1 MKLMLTGGSANGK
14 STFAEKLALELP
26 GPHYYLAAM
35 KPYGPEALVRIQ
47 RHRASHD
54 RQGFQTI
61 ERYKDIGDLR
71 LLRRGTLLLECLCNL
86 LDNELFSPS
95 AGTGGDCFGTDHFD
109 TDRSGTVISHILQ
122 GLKLLGDQC
131 ENLIVV
137 TNDVGSDWP
146 GYSDS
151 TLEYRTALGRLNCL
165 AAASMDAVA
174 EITAG
179 IPRLLRGEL
188 SASVREGPRDYYGER
203 EEKKAADTCENAG
216 EKTGFGKGRDRN
228 MLLVIGAEASGK
240 RDYVKSLG
248 YTDEDISSSL
258 QDDCPVLDQLHRL
271 IAREP
276 LDCEA
281 WLSKL
286 LDKRVVICN
295 EVGSGIIPDTRE
307 GRLCREQT
315 GRMCVLLARQAD
327 HVVRMVCGIPVILK

>member
-47 RHRASHD
+47 RHRSSHD
-54 RQGFQTI
+54 RQGFRTI
-61 ERYKDIGDLR
+61 ECYQDMENLS
-71 LLRRGTLLLECLCNL
+71 LPERGTLLLECLCNL

-95 AGTGGDCFGTDHFD
+95 AGVGGDYFGTDHFD
-109 TDRSGTVISHILQ
+109 PDRSEKVISHILQ

-165 AAASMDAVA
+165 AAVSMDAVA
-174 EITAG
+174 EVTAG

-188 SASVREGPRDYYGER
+188 TASVREAFRDYCGDG
-203 EEKKAADTCENAG
+203 EEKKVAGTCENAG
-216 EKTGFGKGRDRN
+216 GKTGFEKRRDRT

-258 QDDCPVLDQLHRL
+258 QDNCPVLDQLHRL
-271 IAREP
+271 IARKP
-276 LDCEA
+276 QGCEA
-281 WLSKL
+281 WLPKL
-286 LDKRVVICN
+286 LDKRVIICN